1 MAQTEVL
8 RHSEKITS
16 HPEWPV
22 NAIRAGFASKAKIGT
37 DQNNAPCPPAFTD
50 DIEGVF
56 HRLCLSE
63 VPDNDADSVRQM
75 GHHGAGIPYP
85 NWVCQEKAA
94 RQQWTGMRLCEMRGV
109 SELAGD
115 GCGVLHLYMPSTDL
129 SNDIAASRD
138 EILKQ
143 LKAAADHPV
152 ELVAVSKKQ
161 PDERLQAALDCGQ
174 RVFGENRVQEA
185 QEHWQHRRDIEGL
198 CLHLI
203 GPLQSNKSE
212 DAVALF
218 DVIQTVDR
226 KKIVRTLSE
235 AAEKLN
241 RFPDLL
247 IQVNTGEEDQKSGV
261 LPADL
266 EELVDY
272 TRATY
277 PGELKGLMA
286 IPPVDEPAGPHF
298 ALLKKLADKAGL
310 PWVSMG
316 MSADYELGAKLGA
329 THVRVGSAFFGE
341 RKTA

>member
-1 MAQTEVL
+1 MLAV
-8 RHSEKITS
+8 
-16 HPEWPV
+16 
-22 NAIRAGFASKAKIGT
+22 
-37 DQNNAPCPPAFTD
+37 TD
-50 DIEGVF
+50 DKAGTLDGIG
-56 HRLCLSE
+56 LAE
-63 VPDNDADSVRQM
+63 VADDDADAFGKRANDGVRIFNTARIGQKE
-75 GHHGAGIPYP
+75 P
-85 NWVCQEKAA
+85 A
-94 RQQWTGMRLCEMRGV
+94 RQVWACQSACLPRGI

-115 GCGVLHLYMPSTDL
+115 GRGVFHPIMPSTANDH
-129 SNDIAASRD
+129 DIADSRAQILQELSDASD
-138 EILKQ
+138 Q
-143 LKAAADHPV
+143 MV
-152 ELVAVSKKQ
+152 ELIAVSKKQ
-161 PDERLQAALDCGQ
+161 PDERLQAALDAGQ

-185 QEHWQHRRDIEGL
+185 QDHWQARRDIEGL

-235 AAEKLN
+235 AAEKLG
-241 RFPDLL
+241 RYPDLM

-261 LPADL
+261 MPD
-266 EELVDY
+266 ELDELIAY
-272 TRATY
+272 TRDTY

-298 ALLKKLADKAGL
+298 ALLKKLADRAGL

-316 MSADYELGAKLGA
+316 MSADYVLGASLGA

-341 RKTA
+341 RETA